1 MEMLKQD
8 GVPEGSELYFK
19 ALDLFRN
26 SVCRAQ
32 YKNMQDPANRVAW
45 IEWTWT
51 NGKLKQHG
59 SSFANLLADV
69 MECTSFKF
77 YDVPYEQCLQESM
90 FQ

>member
-19 ALDLFRN
+19 ALDLFKN

-51 NGKLKQHG
+51 NGKLK
-59 SSFANLLADV
+59 
-69 MECTSFKF
+69 
-77 YDVPYEQCLQESM
+77 
-90 FQ
+90 